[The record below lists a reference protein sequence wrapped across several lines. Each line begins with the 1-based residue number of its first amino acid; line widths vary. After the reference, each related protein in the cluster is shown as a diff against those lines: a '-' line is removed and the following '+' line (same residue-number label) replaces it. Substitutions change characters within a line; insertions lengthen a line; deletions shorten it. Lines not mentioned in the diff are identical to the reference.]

1 MQLTIETQVTP
12 DGTIVLHGL
21 PFADGEAVQVT
32 VQSLPQAGEI
42 HQQQPRI
49 LGLHAGAIQM
59 REDFDEPLPDEFW
72 LGAA

>member
-12 DGTIVLHGL
+12 DGTIILYGL
-21 PFADGEAVQVT
+21 PFANGEAVQVT
-32 VQSLPQAGEI
+32 VQSLAAISAQVP
-42 HQQQPRI
+42 QQPRI